1 MSLDIA
7 NIRSEEQT
15 ILVLGNH
22 RPIIQSVL
30 DFDYMSGRKTPS
42 IVGIIT
48 AGNKFQK
55 FFWGKK
61 EVLIPC
67 FTSAKHAASHLENVH
82 WMFNINSGRR
92 AFFSTTDFFTQFPH
106 ALGGHIFAEDVPE
119 EFALS
124 LYDKYQK
131 SGKILVGTAGVG
143 LIVPGSLKLGAVG
156 GTDWRQIDTN
166 SLSIPGNVA
175 VLSAS
180 GGMINEI
187 ITIVANAGHHLS
199 FALCFGGDRFP
210 TTNPKETFIAAEADA
225 NTEAI
230 VYYGEL
236 GGHDEYELAEL
247 ISSGKV
253 SKPVVCYIA
262 GVIGE
267 SFDQPVQFGH
277 AKALARLQDET
288 ASAKREALSKA
299 GAKVANS
306 IEEFVTLMSE
316 IPRKQVGEKDETMD
330 IETRNP
336 SMFSSTISSEKEDGY
351 AFVGR
356 TLTDWATEG
365 NFMKQVVSGLL
376 GREPKS
382 ETTVGFVNTVFQL
395 SIDHGPQVSGALNTI
410 VTARAGKN
418 LVDSLS
424 AGLLAIGPRFGG
436 AVNGAAG
443 EWFKGVNEGLDP
455 KEHVEGYAKQRKYIM
470 GIGHK
475 KYRIGLPDPRTEVI
489 KQFAEKLDSHRYF
502 DYAKSVEE
510 ITSAKKGNLILNI
523 DGHIAALLL
532 DILEQEEGFTP
543 EQLQQCIDADFFNA
557 FFVIPRSIGFV
568 SHYLDQKRLDE
579 GLFRLP
585 DAAIHLQD

>member
-1 MSLDIA
+1 MSFNIG
-7 NIRSEEQT
+7 NIRSSDQS

-22 RPIIQSVL
+22 KPIIQSVI
-30 DFDYMSGRKTPS
+30 DFDFLSGKGRPS
-42 IVGIIT
+42 IVGIVT
-48 AGNKFQK
+48 AGSKFQK

-61 EVLIPC
+61 EVLVPC
-67 FTSAKHAASHLENVH
+67 FKSAEQASRQIEAD

-92 AFFSTTDFFTQFPH
+92 AYFSTQDFFKHFPE
-106 ALGGHIFAEDVPE
+106 AQGGHIFAEDVPE
-119 EFALS
+119 IFALE
-124 LYDKYQK
+124 LYEKYQK
-131 SGKILVGTAGVG
+131 AGKTLIGTAGVG

-156 GTDWRQIDTN
+156 GTDWKQIKNN
-166 SLSIPGNVA
+166 SLHLPGSVA
-175 VLSAS
+175 VMSAS

-187 ITIVANAGHHLS
+187 ITIVAQSNHRLS
-199 FALCFGGDRFP
+199 FAICFGGDRFP
-210 TTNPKETFIAAEADA
+210 TTTPKEAFLAAQADEQ
-225 NTEAI
+225 TKAI

-236 GGHDEYELAEL
+236 GGQDEYELVEL
-247 ISSGKV
+247 IKSSQV
-253 SKPVVCYIA
+253 TKPVYCYIA

-267 SFDQPVQFGH
+267 TFDQPVQFGH
-277 AKALARLQDET
+277 AKALARVQDET
-288 ASAKREALSKA
+288 ASAKRKALSDVGAHVA
-299 GAKVANS
+299 GS
-306 IEEFVTLMSE
+306 IAEFVTLIKD
-316 IPRKQVGEKDETMD
+316 IPQDNQQGDKTMD
-330 IETRNP
+330 LDDRKP
-336 SMFSSTISSEKEDGY
+336 SMFSSTISSEQEDGY

-356 TLTDWATEG
+356 TLTDWANEG
-365 NFMKQVVSGLL
+365 NFVKQIVSGLL
-376 GREPKS
+376 GKQPKS
-382 ETTVGFVNTVFQL
+382 DITVELVNKIFLL

-436 AVNGAAG
+436 AVNGAAA
-443 EWFKGVNEGLDP
+443 EWLKGVQQELDP
-455 KEHVEGYAKQRKYIM
+455 KDHVEGYAKQKKYIM

-489 KQFAEKLDSHRYF
+489 VQFADKLSSHRYL
-502 DYAKSVEE
+502 DYAKSIEE

-532 DILEQEEGFTP
+532 DVLEQEEGYTP
-543 EQLQQCIDADFFNA
+543 EQLQELVDADFFNA

-585 DAAIHLQD
+585 DNAVHLQ

>member
-7 NIRSEEQT
+7 KIRSEEQS

-30 DFDYMSGRKTPS
+30 DFDFMSGRKTPS

-67 FTSAKHAASHLENVH
+67 YTSAKHAASHLENVH

-119 EFALS
+119 EFALK
-124 LYDKYQK
+124 LFDDYQTK
-131 SGKILVGTAGVG
+131 GKILVGTAGVG

-156 GTDWRQIDTN
+156 GTDWRQVDN
-166 SLSIPGNVA
+166 NNLAKPGNIA

-253 SKPVVCYIA
+253 TKPIVCYIA

-288 ASAKREALSKA
+288 ATAKREALRTA

-316 IPRKQVGEKDETMD
+316 IPLQKVEEKDETMD
-330 IETRNP
+330 LDDRNP

-365 NFMKQVVSGLL
+365 NFIKQVVAGLL
-376 GREPKS
+376 GKEPKS
-382 ETTVGFVNTVFQL
+382 ETTIAYVNTVFQL

-455 KEHVEGYAKQRKYIM
+455 KEHAEGYAKQRKYIM

-489 KQFAEKLDSHRYF
+489 KQFADKLGSHRYF

>member
-7 NIRSEEQT
+7 KIRSEEQS

-30 DFDYMSGRKTPS
+30 DFDFMSGRKTPS

-67 FTSAKHAASHLENVH
+67 YTSAKHAASHLENVH

-119 EFALS
+119 EFALK
-124 LYDKYQK
+124 LFDDYQTK
-131 SGKILVGTAGVG
+131 GKILVGTAGVG

-156 GTDWRQIDTN
+156 GTDWRQVDN
-166 SLSIPGNVA
+166 NNLAKPGNIA

-253 SKPVVCYIA
+253 TKPVVCYIA

-288 ASAKREALSKA
+288 ATAKREALRTS

-316 IPRKQVGEKDETMD
+316 IPLQKVEEKDETMD
-330 IETRNP
+330 LDDRNP

-365 NFMKQVVSGLL
+365 NFIKQVVAGLL
-376 GREPKS
+376 GKEPKS
-382 ETTVGFVNTVFQL
+382 ETTIAYVNTVFQL

-489 KQFAEKLDSHRYF
+489 KQFADKLGSHRYF

>member
-7 NIRSEEQT
+7 KIRSEEQT

-253 SKPVVCYIA
+253 TKPVVCYIA

-316 IPRKQVGEKDETMD
+316 IPLKQVGEKDETMD
-330 IETRNP
+330 LETRNP

-443 EWFKGVNEGLDP
+443 EWFKGVSEGLEP

>member
-7 NIRSEEQT
+7 KIRSEEQS

-30 DFDYMSGRKTPS
+30 DFDFMSGRKTPS

-67 FTSAKHAASHLENVH
+67 YTSAKHAASHLENVH

-119 EFALS
+119 EFALK
-124 LYDKYQK
+124 LFDDYQTK
-131 SGKILVGTAGVG
+131 GKILVGTAGVG

-156 GTDWRQIDTN
+156 GTDWRQVDN
-166 SLSIPGNVA
+166 NNLAKPGNIA

-247 ISSGKV
+247 IGSGKV
-253 SKPVVCYIA
+253 TKPVVCYIA

-288 ASAKREALSKA
+288 ATAKREAL
-299 GAKVANS
+299 
-306 IEEFVTLMSE
+306 
-316 IPRKQVGEKDETMD
+316 
-330 IETRNP
+330 
-336 SMFSSTISSEKEDGY
+336 
-351 AFVGR
+351 R
-356 TLTDWATEG
+356 T
-365 NFMKQVVSGLL
+365 
-376 GREPKS
+376 
-382 ETTVGFVNTVFQL
+382 
-395 SIDHGPQVSGALNTI
+395 
-410 VTARAGKN
+410 
-418 LVDSLS
+418 
-424 AGLLAIGPRFGG
+424 
-436 AVNGAAG
+436 
-443 EWFKGVNEGLDP
+443 
-455 KEHVEGYAKQRKYIM
+455 
-470 GIGHK
+470 
-475 KYRIGLPDPRTEVI
+475 
-489 KQFAEKLDSHRYF
+489 
-502 DYAKSVEE
+502 
-510 ITSAKKGNLILNI
+510 
-523 DGHIAALLL
+523 
-532 DILEQEEGFTP
+532 
-543 EQLQQCIDADFFNA
+543 
-557 FFVIPRSIGFV
+557 
-568 SHYLDQKRLDE
+568 
-579 GLFRLP
+579 
-585 DAAIHLQD
+585 